1 VNNRPTVEPYN
12 LAAGWVKFDFQKAF
26 ACPEK
31 LVNDAAMQ
39 ALGSYQGGKT
49 LCLGL
54 GTGLVSAMV
63 FHGMVQPLEL
73 AHLPYKKGTFEDY
86 VGKRGLARNG
96 R

>member
-1 VNNRPTVEPYN
+1 VEPYN

-49 LCLGL
+49 LFLGL
-54 GTGLVSAMV
+54 GNGLV
-63 FHGMVQPLEL
+63 
-73 AHLPYKKGTFEDY
+73 
-86 VGKRGLARNG
+86 
-96 R
+96 